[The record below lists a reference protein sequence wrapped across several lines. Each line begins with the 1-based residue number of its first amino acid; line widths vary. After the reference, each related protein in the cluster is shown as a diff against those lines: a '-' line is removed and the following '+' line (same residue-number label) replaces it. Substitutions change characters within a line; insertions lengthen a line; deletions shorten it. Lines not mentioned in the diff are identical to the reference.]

1 MPQLNREDFMTR
13 IKAIVGEADD
23 DESLS
28 FIADM
33 TDTFDAMSQPSDL
46 QAELDAEKKAHADLR
61 KKYKER
67 FFSGA
72 PADKPNKQPSD
83 ETHPHG
89 AEEITFDDLF
99 KDN

>member
-1 MPQLNREDFMTR
+1 MAQLNREDFMNR
-13 IKAIVGEADD
+13 IKEIVGEADD
-23 DESLS
+23 DNALS

-33 TDTFDAMSQPSDL
+33 TDTFDAMSQPSGL
-46 QAELDAEKKAHADLR
+46 QAELDAEKKAHAELR

-72 PADKPNKQPSD
+72 PADKPDSQSGDDSGAK
-83 ETHPHG
+83 G

-99 KDN
+99 KD

>member
-1 MPQLNREDFMTR
+1 MAQLNREDFMNR
-13 IKAIVGEADD
+13 IKAIVGDADD
-23 DESLS
+23 DDALA

-33 TDTFDAMSQPSDL
+33 TDTFDGMSQSSDL

-67 FFSGA
+67 FFSGT
-72 PADKPNKQPSD
+72 PADKPNEQPPSD
-83 ETHPHG
+83 PETPG

-99 KDN
+99 KE